1 MKLTAL
7 IFALSGTLVLQ
18 AQTGTTNS
26 VPAPA
31 VTNAAATPA
40 APSDA
45 DPDAAPREGFP
56 ANRYQALWTKSPF
69 AVETPEA
76 GEESPDY
83 SLVGVAQFDGVF
95 YASLVQKQN
104 SEHFLVSSDKPYK
117 GLTLTAITR
126 GRDVADTTAS
136 LIKDGQPITL
146 KLESGPVVPPA
157 PIPGMPSTYMPN
169 IAMPG
174 IVPQNIPMPGSPQSQ
189 GMMPVRPLVR
199 IHRPA
204 IHLPPRAMEPGQA
217 TPAPGLNNPPPNAPP
232 Q

>member
-1 MKLTAL
+1 MKLIAL
-7 IFALSGTLVLQ
+7 IFALSGTLILQ
-18 AQTGTTNS
+18 AQTQTDTTTS
-26 VPAPA
+26 DSAPA
-31 VTNAAATPA
+31 VSHTAAVAPATP
-40 APSDA
+40 SDT

-56 ANRYQALWTKSPF
+56 AKRYEALWTKSPF

-104 SEHFLVSSDKPYK
+104 QEHFLVSSDKPYK
-117 GLTLTAITR
+117 GLTLTAITH
-126 GRDVADTTAS
+126 GHDVADTTAS

-146 KLESGPVVPPA
+146 KLEAGTVMPPA
-157 PIPGMPSTYMPN
+157 PIPGMPSTYTPN

-174 IVPQNIPMPGSPQSQ
+174 IVPQNIPMPGSPQAGS
-189 GMMPVRPLVR
+189 MMPVRPLVR

-204 IHLPPRAMEPGQA
+204 IHLPPRSTQPGQP
-217 TPAPGLNNPPPNAPP
+217 PANPNPP